1 MTSLASREMTE
12 QEMINTCTAPQM
24 AHLIQ
29 VLRQTIRNKEKEI
42 QKWVDMVNQLQR
54 NDELDPP
61 EPEPLLAHAKVGDL
75 CQRRSG
81 NYVQIREH
89 NPDIHESDRFY
100 FTDGLGSVDVSG
112 MAMDRPTRF
121 DIIATEPLA
130 EVGSAE
136 WAWQMML
143 LGKKVT
149 YGSITDS
156 YWLMVGGECE
166 YRKND
171 NSQQDTWRRDKH
183 EFLNAHGETHTWQ
196 LYEPK
201 PEPSFAVGDVVRHH
215 SSPYDCGVG
224 YIVEIDGNNACVF
237 FVDDMDTEVVSMSEL
252 SRCNPSEVIVKIGC
266 LEGTVRKDIYGKFK
280 LVHPNNYASLIW
292 LSALD
297 TPIRSFVES
306 LLKAQ
311 EEKCHS

>member
-1 MTSLASREMTE
+1 VSDGTTIYVRENGMFNI
-12 QEMINTCTAPQM
+12 IN
-24 AHLIQ
+24 H
-29 VLRQTIRNKEKEI
+29 N
-42 QKWVDMVNQLQR
+42 
-54 NDELDPP
+54 
-61 EPEPLLAHAKVGDL
+61 
-75 CQRRSG
+75 S
-81 NYVQIREH
+81 NY
-89 NPDIHESDRFY
+89 
-100 FTDGLGSVDVSG
+100 
-112 MAMDRPTRF
+112 

-237 FVDDMDTEVVSMSEL
+237 FVDDMDTDVVSMSEL

-266 LEGTVRKDIYGKFK
+266 LEGTVT
-280 LVHPNNYASLIW
+280 YAISDDCFLLAKVYDPQHRACCIDM
-292 LSALD
+292 SMLD
-297 TPIRSFVES
+297 TATRELVES

-311 EEKCHS
+311 EVNNG